1 MFRGKGG
8 GVGLGDED
16 EDDRRG
22 NPTARSTS
30 VVLKKDCEE
39 VEV

>member
-16 EDDRRG
+16 DRRG
-22 NPTARSTS
+22 HPTARSTS
-30 VVLKKDCEE
+30 VALKKDCEK